1 MHALHNLTR
10 CLGNL
15 WSSQI
20 HLNPL
25 LWVEQWIYSSFISCR
40 FLNQFAPSESHF
52 AFVRWYQRF
61 KLKAVQLSSGVVK
74 TAWCQLDGIYLRCCW
89 WTWWMGDMSCPTV
102 RPPKSR
108 CFSLLLIAVELQNIP
123 GVNGAAHP
131 LCLVW
136 AGEYYEYQ
144 LYSDHFQKNERM
156 PANIQRYS
164 ECNLPSTECTEYR
177 LAMLI

>member
-1 MHALHNLTR
+1 
-10 CLGNL
+10 
-15 WSSQI
+15 
-20 HLNPL
+20 
-25 LWVEQWIYSSFISCR
+25 
-40 FLNQFAPSESHF
+40 
-52 AFVRWYQRF
+52 
-61 KLKAVQLSSGVVK
+61 
-74 TAWCQLDGIYLRCCW
+74 
-89 WTWWMGDMSCPTV
+89 MGDMSCPTV